1 MIRKY
6 KEGDYI
12 SIAEIYP
19 RAVHEIGSTVY
30 SQEQCLAWSDTEP
43 NPEHW
48 RKRCAIKQ
56 PFVYTLEGRVVGF
69 CELDHDGHI
78 DCTYIDPNYQRR
90 GIASQLVSHAVEAAF
105 QDGNERVYVEASIC
119 AKPLFEKLGFTLI
132 EEQTVT
138 IRGVDLKNY
147 RMELK
152 KETGLRGA

>member
-6 KEGDYI
+6 KEGDHIYI
-12 SIAEIYP
+12 AKIFP

-48 RKRCAIKQ
+48 KERCEEKQ
-56 PFVYTLEGRVVGF
+56 PFVYVLEGRVVGF
-69 CELDHDGHI
+69 CELDPDGHI
-78 DCTYIDPNYQRR
+78 DCTYIDPDFQRK

-119 AKPLFEKLGFTLI
+119 AQPLFEKLGFTVVQ
-132 EEQTVT
+132 EQTVM
-138 IRGVDLKNY
+138 IKGVGLKN
-147 RMELK
+147 
-152 KETGLRGA
+152 